1 MSHTLVL
8 DVPQEIYLPLLKSA
22 KRDERTPEDLAV
34 LWLKN
39 TVQQM
44 ETEDDPLEKFIGAWK
59 SNYPN
64 WSSQHDKLIGEEL
77 ARQLQGNHTSK

>member
-8 DVPQEIYLPLLKSA
+8 SVPHEIYLPLLKSA
-22 KRDERTPEDLAV
+22 ERDEQTPEELAV

-44 ETEDDPLEKFIGAWK
+44 EVENDPLEKFIGAWQ
-59 SNYPN
+59 SNFPN
-64 WSSQHDKLIGEEL
+64 WSSQHDQLLGEEL
-77 ARQLQGNHTSK
+77 ARQLQGNPTSK